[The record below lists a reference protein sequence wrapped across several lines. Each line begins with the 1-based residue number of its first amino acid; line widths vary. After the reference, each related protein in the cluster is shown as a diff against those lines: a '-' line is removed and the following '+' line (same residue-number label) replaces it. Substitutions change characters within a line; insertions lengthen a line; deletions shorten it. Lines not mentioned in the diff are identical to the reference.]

1 MGDKL
6 GGRSA
11 VSRTGARSAPDGT
24 GSRICPRSPVDVR
37 AIRKASGLTQQ
48 AFASTYGFTLGAL
61 RDWEQGRK
69 QPERTARVLLR
80 VIANEPDAVARV
92 VSEAGSC

>member
-6 GGRSA
+6 GERSA
-11 VSRTGARSAPDGT
+11 VSLAGARSAPDGAC
-24 GSRICPRSPVDVR
+24 SRICPRSPVDVR

-48 AFASTYGFTLGAL
+48 AFARTYGFTLGAL

-80 VIANEPDAVARV
+80 VIAKEPDAVARV